1 MKKVPRLFCAKFW
14 TVFVCVAILN
24 HASPAVAQTNFA
36 AVAPKK
42 LVDLPK
48 PNAQLELG
56 EHLLYEV
63 SWMGVPVG
71 YGELWVKEKTRIG
84 DRDVFHVVAIA
95 RTNEVLSKI
104 YPVVDELHS
113 FIDVNDLYP
122 IEFRKRLSEARYRAD
137 EKTTFDPVN
146 KKGYYESLKNGEKK
160 EFEIGGYV
168 HDVISAFFWV
178 RRQILEPGKSVH
190 TVVSSEEK
198 DHDLEIQV
206 LKREQKEFR
215 GKGSV
220 DTILV
225 EPKTSLKGVLYSRG
239 RVWIYLSADENRIPL
254 WIMLKTPFG
263 PINGVLKSQSKK

>member
-1 MKKVPRLFCAKFW
+1 MKKAPRHFCAKFW
-14 TVFVCVAILN
+14 IVFVCVATLSHPID
-24 HASPAVAQTNFA
+24 AVAQTNFA

-42 LVDLPK
+42 LAALPK
-48 PNAQLELG
+48 PSAQLELG

-71 YGELWVKEKTRIG
+71 YGELWVKEKIQHAGRE
-84 DRDVFHVVAIA
+84 VFHVVAIA

-122 IEFRKRLSEARYRAD
+122 VEFRKRLSEARYRAD
-137 EKTTFDPVN
+137 EKTIFDPAN

-160 EFEIGGYV
+160 EFEISGYV

-178 RRQILEPGKSVH
+178 RRQMLEPGKSVH
-190 TVVSSEEK
+190 TIVSSEEK
-198 DHDLEIQV
+198 DHDLEVQV
-206 LKREQKEFR
+206 LRREQKEL
-215 GKGSV
+215 KAQGSI
-220 DTILV
+220 DTLLV

-239 RVWIYLSADENRIPL
+239 RVWIYLTADEKRVPI

-263 PINGVLKSQSKK
+263 PINGVLKAQTKK